1 MSKFRSLL
9 KISRPGFWATSMWF
23 YLLPLGGQDVFASLP
38 FWLGLV
44 YVGFPLGLIIYGWN
58 DLVDTET
65 DRHNP
70 RKGTYLFGAQP
81 SDDELARLPI
91 AIAAAQVPF
100 FLPFYY
106 FIGVRSVWLLAGL
119 IGFSWLYNS
128 RRFGFKN
135 YPFVDL
141 LNQCG
146 YLFVFVLSSWLNDVP
161 QLSWPVFVFGAL
173 FAMHSHLLGA
183 TMDIE
188 PDRAAGRRTTAGVLG
203 PIGAKFVIAAFL
215 LVEAGLIG
223 WYLENTFIAAL
234 LAMGAGW
241 FVLDALVIWRST
253 PYSNRMMAA
262 FLLGW
267 NAIAIVSAPWIW
279 RTAAFIDTIP

>member
-1 MSKFRSLL
+1 
-9 KISRPGFWATSMWF
+9 MWF
-23 YLLPLGGQDVFASLP
+23 YLLPLGGHNVFTTVP
-38 FWLGLV
+38 FWIGLV

-58 DLVDTET
+58 DIVDTET

-81 SDDELARLPI
+81 SDKELERLPI
-91 AIAAAQVPF
+91 AIIIAQIPF
-100 FLPFYY
+100 FIPFYY
-106 FIGVRSVWLLAGL
+106 FIGFQSIWLLAGL
-119 IGFSWLYNS
+119 VGFSWLYNS

-183 TMDIE
+183 AMDIE
-188 PDRAAGRRTTAGVLG
+188 PDRAAGRRTTACILG
-203 PIGAKFVIAAFL
+203 PIGAKFGIAVFL
-215 LVEAGLIG
+215 LTEAGLIG
-223 WYLENTFIAAL
+223 WYLHNAVIASML
-234 LAMGAGW
+234 TVGAAF
-241 FVLDALVIWRST
+241 FVVDSILIWRSK
-253 PYSNRMMAA
+253 PYSKRMMAA

-279 RTAAFIDTIP
+279 HTAAFIDTI

>member
-1 MSKFRSLL
+1 
-9 KISRPGFWATSMWF
+9 MWF
-23 YLLPLGGQDVFASLP
+23 YLLPLGGHDVFATAP
-38 FWLGLV
+38 FWLGLA

-81 SDDELARLPI
+81 SADELARLPI

-100 FLPFYY
+100 FIPFYY
-106 FIGVRSVWLLAGL
+106 FIGLRSLWLLAGL

-135 YPFVDL
+135 FPFVDL

-241 FVLDALVIWRST
+241 FVLDALVIWRNT

>member
-1 MSKFRSLL
+1 
-9 KISRPGFWATSMWF
+9 MWF
-23 YLLPLGGQDVFASLP
+23 YLLPLGGHDVFAAAP
-38 FWLGLV
+38 FWIGLV

-58 DLVDTET
+58 DIVDTET

-70 RKGTYLFGAQP
+70 RKGSYLFGAQP
-81 SDDELARLPI
+81 TDAELSRLPI
-91 AIAAAQVPF
+91 AIVLAQIPF
-100 FLPFYY
+100 FIPFYY
-106 FIGVRSVWLLAGL
+106 FIGPKSGWLLVGL
-119 IGFSWLYNS
+119 VGFSWLYNS

-146 YLFVFVLSSWLNDVP
+146 YLFVFVLSSWLNGVA

-183 TMDIE
+183 TMDIA
-188 PDRAAGRRTTAGVLG
+188 PDRIAGRRTTASVLG
-203 PIGAKFVIAAFL
+203 PVGAKFGIAAML

-223 WYLENTFIAAL
+223 WYVQNAIIATL
-234 LAMGAGW
+234 LTAGAAF
-241 FVLDALVIWRST
+241 FVLDALVIWRSD

-262 FLLGW
+262 FLIGW
-267 NAIAIVSAPWIW
+267 NVIAIVSAPWIW
-279 RTAAFIDTIP
+279 RTAAFVDTI